1 MSVYYVIY
9 LNMNLLYW
17 IKGVYIWYSVE
28 VLINWGFIIFCENN
42 KCVIINDVV
51 MMDMDYFVLEEFLKI
66 W

>member
-17 IKGVYIWYSVE
+17 RKGVYLWYSVE
-28 VLINWGFIIFCENN
+28 VLINWGFIIFYKNN